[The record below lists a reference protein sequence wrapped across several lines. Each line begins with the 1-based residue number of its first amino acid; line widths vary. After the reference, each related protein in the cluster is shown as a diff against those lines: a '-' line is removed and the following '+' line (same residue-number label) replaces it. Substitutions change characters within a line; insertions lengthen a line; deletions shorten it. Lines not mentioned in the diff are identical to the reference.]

1 MTSFFTGNCTSDFS
15 FPPPI
20 LTWYINDKK
29 ADNAYLQPFQEST
42 VDAYGFRLYQR
53 SLEIR
58 YRIDNQFYASSNLNR
73 EVEVSMRCVAQLQKL
88 PSIARDTR
96 VVFTV
101 YSNDIDP
108 KIQRWGSSGEHEKLF
123 FSRFIKSEKQKLKSC
138 RDRTVC
144 FTFKPRRAISFRER
158 LSLIAN

>member
-1 MTSFFTGNCTSDFS
+1 MVRLHRCIIVIFKVNRLTLFLTGNCTSDFS

-29 ADNAYLQPFQEST
+29 ADNAYLQPFQENT
-42 VDAYGFRLYQR
+42 VDAYGFRIYQR

-96 VVFTV
+96 VVFSV

-108 KIQRWGSSGEHEKLF
+108 KIQRWGSSGEDEKLF
-123 FSRFIKSEKQKLKSC
+123 FLDSLNLKAKAQKLQG
-138 RDRTVC
+138 
-144 FTFKPRRAISFRER
+144 
-158 LSLIAN
+158 